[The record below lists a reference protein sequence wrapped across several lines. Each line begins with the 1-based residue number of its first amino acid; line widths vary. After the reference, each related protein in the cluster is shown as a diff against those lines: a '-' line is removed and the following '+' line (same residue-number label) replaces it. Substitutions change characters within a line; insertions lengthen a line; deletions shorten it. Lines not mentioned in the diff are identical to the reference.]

1 MRNLILICV
10 PLLFAAA
17 SPLVYGEGDR
27 DRISDDAF
35 KAEALQRL
43 RESDPAIK
51 AKLRDALAEDKP
63 LAESKGMKSL
73 MDDLAEF
80 LKIGSTPE
88 TAK

>member
-10 PLLFAAA
+10 PLLFATA
-17 SPLVYGEGDR
+17 SPLVYGE

-43 RESDPAIK
+43 KESDPAIK

-73 MDDLAEF
+73 LDDLAEF
-80 LKIGSTPE
+80 LKISSTPE
-88 TAK
+88 TAE